1 MDTMVRAVGDGVGT
15 GRWRR
20 AIAALAL
27 AMSAACPAWARELL
41 FEARPT
47 WVDPVA
53 VPMDVQAAPGSASGG
68 VEYLLSDRQT
78 RLEAHD
84 IAAYVHYAMRAV
96 SGDGVEE
103 AAHVKVSF
111 DPSYETLTLHSIKVH
126 RGGRVFS
133 RLVPARVELLQRE
146 KDLEAR
152 IYDGRKTANVM
163 LEDVRIGDVVEVDYT
178 IRGVNPALRDR
189 GAGDF
194 DLQWRVPL
202 QSMVVRLMVPEGRDV
217 RILPRNSALRPEV
230 RHRDGWVDYVWRADK
245 VPALQD
251 DDDAPG
257 WYDASPIVQWSDY
270 PDWASVAAWALP
282 LYQAAP
288 DQGPELRAQVD
299 AIGRASA
306 DPGDRLLATLRFV
319 QREVRYLGIEVGIGS
334 LAPRPPRDVLDRR
347 FGDCKDKAL
356 LTVWMLRALGI
367 QAQPALVNTRMTRA
381 LDQYQPGP
389 DLFDHVVVHARVGD
403 RDYWLDPTRA
413 EQKGTLANV
422 SQASFGRALV
432 IDPNTTALA
441 AMHDTASIVR
451 HHDVHTVFDAS
462 AGPGKPM
469 GMQVT
474 TVYEGESAD
483 FMRGEIAGQSHD
495 DLQRR
500 YLNFYAGYYPGIA
513 LQRPFTVSDDDAGNR
528 LTISEYYALGD
539 PWKRAELNKRFEA
552 SFDSPEID
560 SELRTPQRTVRS
572 GPMALAYPMQVTSVT
587 EIRLH
592 KDWALDIKPA
602 SIDDPAFRYS
612 YDTIASGPVVKMT
625 ERLEILADNVPADRI
640 ASYAEHVKNARGS
653 LGLRLYLPD
662 AAGAARGGGVNLS
675 VALLAVVMA
684 AGALWLARR
693 IWRYDPE
700 PARPAPE
707 GAPRGL
713 RGWLILPAIGLVVS
727 PLRLLKDIA
736 DIAPSYNASTWAELT
751 VSGGAHY
758 DAWWAPFLLVELGVN
773 IALVAMSV
781 TLVVLFFR
789 RRSTLPRAFVAFAV
803 VSIGFRALDLMIA
816 GRLAPGIASGSAAVD
831 WATLVRDGFSA
842 MLWCWYFMV
851 SRRVAATFVERLQPR
866 AAVASDVPALPQDT
880 PASAD
885 ALTSVP

>member
-1 MDTMVRAVGDGVGT
+1 MDSMARAVGDGVGT

-20 AIAALAL
+20 VVAATAL
-27 AMSAACPAWARELL
+27 AMWAACPAAARELL

-47 WVDPVA
+47 WVESVPVP
-53 VPMDVQAAPGSASGG
+53 VDVQAAPGSSSGG
-68 VEYLLSDRQT
+68 VEYLLSDLQT

-84 IAAYVHYAMRAV
+84 RVAYNHFAMRAL

-133 RLVPARVELLQRE
+133 RLVPAQVELLQRE

-163 LEDVRIGDVVEVDYT
+163 LEDVRIGDVVEYDYT
-178 IRGVNPALRDR
+178 VRGVNPAFRDR
-189 GAGDF
+189 GAGAY

-202 QSMVVRLMVPEGRDV
+202 QTMVARLMVPEGRDV
-217 RILPRNSALRPEV
+217 RILPRNTAQRPEV
-230 RHRDGWVDYVWRADK
+230 QHRDGWVDYVWRADK
-245 VPALQD
+245 VPALQE

-257 WYDASPIVQWSDY
+257 WYDASPIVQWSEY
-270 PDWASVAAWALP
+270 PDWASVAAWAMP

-288 DQGPELRAQVD
+288 DQGAELRAQVD

-334 LAPRPPRDVLDRR
+334 LAPRPPRDVLNRR

-356 LTVWMLRALGI
+356 LTVWMLRGLGI
-367 QAQPALVNTRMTRA
+367 EAQPALVNTRVTRA

-389 DLFDHVVVHARVGD
+389 GQFDHVVVHARVGG

-413 EQKGTLANV
+413 EQKGTLANL
-422 SQASFGRALV
+422 SQARFGRALV
-432 IDPNTTALA
+432 IDPATTALA
-441 AMHDTASIVR
+441 VMPDTASVVR
-451 HHDVHTVFDAS
+451 RHDVHTVFDAS

-483 FMRGEIAGQSHD
+483 FMRGEIAGQSRD

-500 YLNFYAGYYPGIA
+500 YLNYYAGYYPGVT
-513 LQRPFTVSDDDAGNR
+513 LQKPFTVSDDDAGNR

-539 PWKRAELNKRFEA
+539 PWKRAEQNKRLEA
-552 SFDSPEID
+552 SFESPEID
-560 SELRTPQRTVRS
+560 SQLHVPQHTVRN
-572 GPMALAYPMQVTSVT
+572 GPLALTYPMRIDSVT

-592 KDWALDIKPA
+592 KDWKLAIKPA

-612 YDTIASGPVVKMT
+612 YDTSASGPVVKMT
-625 ERLEILADNVPADRI
+625 EHLEMLADHVPADRI
-640 ASYAEHVKNARGS
+640 TGYAEHVKNARES
-653 LGLRLYLPD
+653 LGLRLYLTD
-662 AAGAARGGGVNLS
+662 AVAAERGGGVNWS

-693 IWRYDPE
+693 VWRYDPV

-713 RGWLILPAIGLVVS
+713 GGWLIVPAIGILVS

-736 DIAPSYNASTWAELT
+736 DMLPSYNPSTWAELT

-758 DAWWAPFLLVELGVN
+758 NAWLAPILLAEMGVN
-773 IALVAMSV
+773 IALVALSL
-781 TLVVLFFR
+781 TLIVLFFR
-789 RRSTLPRAFVAFAV
+789 RRSSLPRAFVAFAAF
-803 VSIGFRALDLMIA
+803 SIGFRALDLIA
-816 GRLAPGIASGSAAVD
+816 CGLLPNIGGAGGAAD
-831 WATLVRDGFSA
+831 WAMLVRDSVSSL
-842 MLWCWYFMV
+842 LWSWYFLV
-851 SRRVAATFVERLQPR
+851 SRRVAATFVERVQAPPTV
-866 AAVASDVPALPQDT
+866 AAGVPAPLPAPPR
-880 PASAD
+880 PAE
-885 ALTSVP
+885 ALPSVP

>member
-1 MDTMVRAVGDGVGT
+1 MDSMARAVGDGVGA
-15 GRWRR
+15 GRLRR
-20 AIAALAL
+20 VIAAMAL
-27 AMSAACPAWARELL
+27 AMWAACPAAARELL

-47 WVDPVA
+47 WVNPVA
-53 VPMDVQAAPGSASGG
+53 VPLDVRAAPGSSSGG

-84 IAAYVHYAMRAV
+84 RVAYSHFATRAV

-126 RGGRVFS
+126 RGGHVS
-133 RLVPARVELLQRE
+133 ARLVPAQVELLQRE

-163 LEDVRIGDVVEVDYT
+163 LEDVRIGDVVEYDYT
-178 IRGVNPALRDR
+178 VRGVNPAFRDR
-189 GAGDF
+189 GAGAY

-202 QSMVVRLMVPEGRDV
+202 QSMYARLLVPEGRDV
-217 RILPRNSALRPEV
+217 RLLPRNTALRPEV
-230 RHRDGWVDYVWRADK
+230 QHRDGWVDYAWRADN
-245 VPALQD
+245 VAALQE

-257 WYDASPIVQWSDY
+257 WYDASPIVQWSEY
-270 PDWASVAAWALP
+270 PDWTSVAAWALP

-299 AIGRASA
+299 AIARASA
-306 DPGDRLLATLRFV
+306 DPGERLLATLRFV

-334 LAPRPPRDVLDRR
+334 LAPRPPRDVLNRR

-356 LTVWMLRALGI
+356 LTVWMLRGLGI
-367 QAQPALVNTRMTRA
+367 EAQPALVNTRVTRA
-381 LDQYQPGP
+381 LDEYQPGP
-389 DLFDHVVVHARVGD
+389 GQFDHVVVHARVGG

-432 IDPNTTALA
+432 IAPGTTALA
-441 AMHDTASIVR
+441 VMPDTDSVVR

-500 YLNFYAGYYPGIA
+500 YLNYYAGYYPGVA
-513 LQRPFTVSDDDAGNR
+513 VQKPFTTSEDGAANR
-528 LTISEYYALGD
+528 LTVSEYYTLGD
-539 PWKRAELNKRFEA
+539 PWKRADQNKRFEA

-560 SELRTPQRTVRS
+560 SQLHTPQHTVRS
-572 GPMALAYPMQVTSVT
+572 GPLALSYPMRITSVT

-592 KDWALDIKPA
+592 KDWSLNIKPA

-612 YDTIASGPVVKMT
+612 YDTSASGSVVKMT
-625 ERLEILADNVPADRI
+625 ERLEMLADHVPADRI
-640 ASYAEHVKNARGS
+640 ARYTENVKSARDS

-662 AAGAARGGGVNLS
+662 AAGAAQGGGVNWP
-675 VALLAVVMA
+675 VALLALAMA
-684 AGALWLARR
+684 GGAIWLARR
-693 IWRYDPE
+693 IWRYDPA

-707 GAPRGL
+707 GAPRGIG
-713 RGWLILPAIGLVVS
+713 GWLILPAIGITVS
-727 PLRLLKDIA
+727 PIRLLKDIV
-736 DIAPSYNASTWAELT
+736 DIVPLYNASTWADLT
-751 VSGGAHY
+751 VSGGAHF
-758 DAWWAPFLLVELGVN
+758 DPLWAPFLLVELGVN
-773 IALVAMSV
+773 IALFALSI
-781 TLVVLFFR
+781 TLIVLFYR
-789 RRSTLPRAFVAFAV
+789 RRSSLPQAYVGFVA
-803 VSIGFRALDLMIA
+803 VSVGFRALDLIA
-816 GRLAPGIASGSAAVD
+816 GRLLPNISGGNAAAD
-831 WATLVRDGFSA
+831 WAMLVRDGFSA
-842 MLWCWYFMV
+842 ALWTWYFLA
-851 SRRVAATFVERLQPR
+851 SRRVAATFVERLHAPP
-866 AAVASDVPALPQDT
+866 AAALDVSTRPQETPEPVDALP
-880 PASAD
+880 
-885 ALTSVP
+885 SVP